1 MKKQNASK
9 YDKSKAFTLNIS
21 QTPATTPMGEYLM
34 KYLIVFLSVLASL
47 STVEYVLQSGV
58 GTYYRALITIPLFV
72 FTVLFNLA
80 FGGISVYI
88 FNKCRRSVRLIYG
101 LSPLVLIVLCIYWVA
116 QTTQV
121 LSECIAAS
129 TYKWFSV
136 NLPVLGIFSRIS
148 FSDLRT
154 ALLITFIVS
163 TFALSVLFSVL
174 VIRLRRMWLF
184 VLALLPFF
192 WLAANYDVQ
201 PNDFIIDTILLA
213 LLAMIPFS
221 ATRIRKRRKLQS
233 NSGMRPAGASLAFFS
248 AGLASVIVLSA
259 VLPRDQYIYHDFFAN
274 GFSNPLEGIFQMFTQ
289 SNSGMS
295 GGKLGDIEELT
306 RNGKIHLEVS
316 GLRSSD
322 TVYLKGYTG
331 SIYTGR
337 TFDLLPEQNY
347 TQNLS
352 GYSKSFRDVKNT
364 LWREYERTPLDI
376 FSPFWETELP
386 ALMGGNEDTIRRTIM
401 VKRVGA
407 DTRYTYVPY
416 YAYAFAGEK
425 AFLDGQVYYDTGLV
439 PDRKN
444 EWTYSM
450 YAYPDDRFGNVIR
463 EIDAKDERHLMQ
475 LRLDL
480 RNSMPEEY
488 LSYATF
494 YKSFA
499 DQMYTKLPE
508 DGRFDWMKELF
519 WENISLSDA
528 VHIVKSTVQDG
539 TTYSLRPGK
548 TPSDQ
553 DFVNYFLKT
562 NKKGFCMHY
571 AASAVMLFRAAG
583 IPARYAEGY
592 VVTETDVKNAK
603 NGVAAV
609 KDQNAHAWAEIY
621 VEPLGWVPVEV
632 TPGFSAASIA
642 PRPVEEEKEQSS
654 SSQSE
659 SSASSN
665 SEPSSEPESSASE
678 PESSILESS
687 AAEESSQAESSIFSL
702 VPDESSGTISPDDA
716 KTYDFTAWIVA
727 GLSTL
732 AVIVLFGAVL
742 LARGANICRRRK
754 RIHSSD
760 RSRAACAI
768 YAECLHL
775 MRLIGLSKEM
785 FEDSDRFAAHVD
797 ATIFIGMSFKEVTR
811 IAERARFSDVP
822 ISEEERSQLLVFLK
836 MLQKYVKAHLP
847 FYKKLSYFRRYPL
860 R

>member
-1 MKKQNASK
+1 
-9 YDKSKAFTLNIS
+9 
-21 QTPATTPMGEYLM
+21 
-34 KYLIVFLSVLASL
+34 
-47 STVEYVLQSGV
+47 
-58 GTYYRALITIPLFV
+58 
-72 FTVLFNLA
+72 
-80 FGGISVYI
+80 
-88 FNKCRRSVRLIYG
+88 
-101 LSPLVLIVLCIYWVA
+101 
-116 QTTQV
+116 
-121 LSECIAAS
+121 
-129 TYKWFSV
+129 
-136 NLPVLGIFSRIS
+136 
-148 FSDLRT
+148 
-154 ALLITFIVS
+154 
-163 TFALSVLFSVL
+163 
-174 VIRLRRMWLF
+174 
-184 VLALLPFF
+184 
-192 WLAANYDVQ
+192 
-201 PNDFIIDTILLA
+201 
-213 LLAMIPFS
+213 
-221 ATRIRKRRKLQS
+221 
-233 NSGMRPAGASLAFFS
+233 
-248 AGLASVIVLSA
+248 
-259 VLPRDQYIYHDFFAN
+259 
-274 GFSNPLEGIFQMFTQ
+274 
-289 SNSGMS
+289 
-295 GGKLGDIEELT
+295 
-306 RNGKIHLEVS
+306 
-316 GLRSSD
+316 
-322 TVYLKGYTG
+322 
-331 SIYTGR
+331 
-337 TFDLLPEQNY
+337 
-347 TQNLS
+347 
-352 GYSKSFRDVKNT
+352 
-364 LWREYERTPLDI
+364 
-376 FSPFWETELP
+376 
-386 ALMGGNEDTIRRTIM
+386 
-401 VKRVGA
+401 
-407 DTRYTYVPY
+407 
-416 YAYAFAGEK
+416 
-425 AFLDGQVYYDTGLV
+425 
-439 PDRKN
+439 
-444 EWTYSM
+444 
-450 YAYPDDRFGNVIR
+450 
-463 EIDAKDERHLMQ
+463 
-475 LRLDL
+475 
-480 RNSMPEEY
+480 
-488 LSYATF
+488 
-494 YKSFA
+494 
-499 DQMYTKLPE
+499 
-508 DGRFDWMKELF
+508 
-519 WENISLSDA
+519 
-528 VHIVKSTVQDG
+528 
-539 TTYSLRPGK
+539 
-548 TPSDQ
+548 
-553 DFVNYFLKT
+553 
-562 NKKGFCMHY
+562 MHY